1 MDITI
6 PETYKDGTPVM
17 EGDIVAE
24 GHVNDIIWDGKA
36 IITRRPLGV
45 VVVTPRKKLTLANTI
60 LDKTEFYN
68 VQQIRVGKAE
78 FTDECEEWFG
88 EMIKDIPEEQRY
100 QDLHLSTWD
109 GGFYA
114 WDNIEKVGSIYDFND

>member
-45 VVVTPRKKLTLANTI
+45 VVVTPRKKLTLTNTI

-68 VQQIRVGKAE
+68 VEQIRVGKAE
-78 FTDECEEWFG
+78 FTNKGEEWFG
-88 EMIKDIPEEQRY
+88 KMIEDVPEEQRY
-100 QDLHLSTWD
+100 QDLHLSSWD
-109 GGFYA
+109 GGFYG